1 MVRSPRLARDAP
13 SKRYEVEETMT
24 IKLPAKRAARKPAS
38 KLVKLPK
45 KKSKLNPPRPQP
57 TKKSTASEK
66 DKSEIGSTHL
76 ILFVLI

>member
-13 SKRYEVEETMT
+13 SKWYEVEETMA

-57 TKKSTASEK
+57 TKKSSASEK
-66 DKSEIGSTHL
+66 DNSEIGSIHL